1 MKRLISILAVIAMLF
16 TFTAVPSFAEG
27 EETAVDFTAAANIA
41 YQKVATTIVA
51 EGDPATLTA
60 VTDGDIA
67 TAYTSEGA
75 VAFTLDLAAYY
86 EVNNVTLYLG
96 TAGAELNLYS
106 GAAVNA
112 DTLIGKV
119 TAATDA
125 VTIGE
130 TQVYPATINI
140 DGARN
145 AAREY
150 SYQTLT
156 FEYAGADA
164 LAINEIYADVRCLD
178 GSWNIAK
185 DVAIVFPTYADY
197 AYGRACSGSSSFNLN
212 TASPSKPITGLTDGG
227 WASGC
232 LYASTGGNT
241 GTNKNAVFTIDLG
254 DFYSIDEISFYQ
266 ESGRSKGVTVYL
278 GQTIPIN
285 EWATIKAD
293 TRKLIKDG
301 GSTSISTNVLRTDGT
316 SMAMGLTKVT
326 IPEGEV
332 ARYITVSYSCQ
343 YTNKLY
349 DVAVKGEKV
358 EGTVIDF
365 RSADNLAIG
374 KTEDL
379 VYRTTNLATTFYS
392 SNGPKSGVR
401 KTTDGNIKSAY
412 SGHKP
417 YVMRIDLGDIY
428 DITKVDLY
436 CTADTVGSTNYNIY
450 LDTTGTYNLGSISPD
465 RKKTDGTIG
474 DELYTINGVDRVRK
488 GTMEFDSVPAR
499 YLYFEYNGNSSF
511 YTSQI
516 VVNGTKTVKFGEAG
530 NCYSYSDGAVT
541 ATLRLFNGTEAAST
555 AGKVFF
561 AAYNAAGEMVG
572 ITSADAAA
580 LDAGASVEITSGAFA
595 VTEEPTEVKAFYWT
609 EGTFV
614 PILANPVDL
623 K

>member
-1 MKRLISILAVIAMLF
+1 MKKILSIFMAMAMLF
-16 TFTAVPSFAEG
+16 AFAAVPSFAEG

-41 YQKVATTIVA
+41 YQKAATTIVA

-75 VAFTLDLAAYY
+75 VAFTLDLATYY

-178 GSWNIAK
+178 GGWNIAK
-185 DVAIVFPTYADY
+185 DVAIVYPTYSNY
-197 AYGRACSGSSSFNLN
+197 SEGRACSDSSSFNLN
-212 TASPSKPITGLTDGG
+212 RASPSKPITGLTDGG
-227 WASGC
+227 WASGY
-232 LYASTGGNT
+232 LYASTSGNT

-254 DFYSIDEISFYQ
+254 DFYSVEEISFYQ
-266 ESGRSKGVTVYL
+266 ASGRSKGVTVYL
-278 GQTIPIN
+278 GQTGPIN
-285 EWATIKAD
+285 GWATIKAD

-301 GSTSISTNVLRTDGT
+301 GSTAVTTKVLRTDGT
-316 SMAMGLTKVT
+316 SMDLGLTKVT

-343 YTNKLY
+343 YTNMLY
-349 DVAVKGEKV
+349 DVTVKGEKV

-365 RSADNLAIG
+365 RSADNIAIG

-392 SNGPKSGVR
+392 SNGPKAGVH

-417 YVMRIDLGDIY
+417 YVMKIDLGDIY

-465 RKKTDGTIG
+465 RKKTDRTIG
-474 DELYTINGVDRVRK
+474 DEIYTINGVDRVRK

-499 YLYFEYNGNSSF
+499 YLYFEYNGSSSF

-530 NCYSYSDGAVT
+530 NYYSYADGNVT
-541 ATLRLFNGTEAAST
+541 AILRLYNGTEAAST
-555 AGKVFF
+555 AGKVYF
-561 AAYNAAGEMVG
+561 AAYNANDALVG
-572 ITSADAAA
+572 YTVADAAA
-580 LDAGASVEITSGAFA
+580 LEAGASVEITPEAFS
-595 VTEEPTEVKAFYWT
+595 VTEEPAYVKAFYWVD
-609 EGTFV
+609 GTFV
-614 PILANPVDL
+614 PVLLPTAV